1 MKNFFYHAPVKVLF
15 GEGSVERHLGME
27 LRACGKTV
35 MLAYGGGSV
44 KRSGL
49 YDQIV
54 GILEQ
59 AGKTVVDFSGITSNP
74 TYDMVLAG
82 AETVKRENVDFILAV
97 GGGSVMDCVK
107 IISAAAKAPGDYWK
121 LIFEDHYYPMS
132 GTPWGTIV
140 TLSGT
145 GSEMNGLGGIS
156 NKALNRKAT
165 LPGTP
170 AAFAICDPSYLLT
183 VSQKQLA
190 SGIFDNLSH
199 CMETYFGAGDCVSDA
214 MNEAVMRDIITNAR
228 AWVKDPK
235 NVDILGNLMWD
246 SSLPQTFL
254 FACGKEGGFQC
265 HAIEAQL
272 CAYTGSN
279 HGMALAVIHPS
290 YYRHI
295 VKDMPERFAQFGR
308 RVFDLDPAGKT
319 TQKLADEAVEAV
331 AGFAKEL
338 GLDSS
343 FTQLGLKVD
352 EGILRQVSESC
363 GIAGGMPRKLEREE
377 IFQLLCEVL

>member
-1 MKNFFYHAPVKVLF
+1 MA
-15 GEGSVERHLGME
+15 
-27 LRACGKTV
+27 RAASTNTWRPSWPITAKT
-35 MLAYGGGSV
+35 LCWYGGGSV

-49 YDQIV
+49 YDQLV

-59 AGKTVVDFSGITSNP
+59 NGKRVIDFGGITSNP
-74 TYDMVLAG
+74 TYDMVLHG

-107 IISAAAKAPGDYWK
+107 IISSASKAPKDYWEM
-121 LIFEDHYYPMS
+121 FFTDHQAIAG
-132 GTPWGTIV
+132 GTPWGVVV

-145 GSEMNGLGGIS
+145 GSEMNGGAGIT
-156 NKALNRKAT
+156 NKALNQKAT
-165 LPGTP
+165 LFGTS
-170 AAFAICDPSYLLT
+170 ARFAICDPTYLLT
-183 VSQKQLA
+183 VPRKQLA

-199 CMETYFGAGDCVSDA
+199 CMETYFGAGECVSDD
-214 MNEAVMRDIITNAR
+214 MNEAVMHDIVQNAR
-228 AWVKDPK
+228 AWRKDPT

-254 FACGKEGGFQC
+254 FGCGKEGGFQC

-295 VKDMPERFAQFGR
+295 VKDMPEKFARFGQKA
-308 RVFDLDPAGKT
+308 FDLDPAGKT
-319 TQKLADEAVEAV
+319 TEQLADEAVEAV
-331 AGFAKEL
+331 ASFARKLGLDSTFTEL
-338 GLDSS
+338 GLD
-343 FTQLGLKVD
+343 VNED
-352 EGILRQVSESC
+352 VLRKVSENC

-377 IFQLLCEVL
+377 VFQLLREVL

>member
-15 GEGSVERHLGME
+15 GEGGVERHLGME
-27 LRACGKTV
+27 LRAYGKNI

-49 YDQIV
+49 YDQIT

-59 AGKTVVDFSGITSNP
+59 AGKRVVNFGGITSNP

-82 AETVKRENVDFILAV
+82 VETVKRENVDFILAV

-107 IISAAAKAPGDYWK
+107 VISTAAKAPGDYWK
-121 LIFEDHYYPMS
+121 LIFENHYYPMS

-156 NKALNRKAT
+156 NKALNTKAT
-165 LPGTP
+165 LPGSP
-170 AAFAICDPSYLLT
+170 AAFAILDPSYLLT
-183 VSQKQLA
+183 VPQKQLA

-199 CMETYFGAGDCVSDA
+199 CMETYFGNGSCVSDA
-214 MNEAVMRDIITNAR
+214 MNEAVMRDIVENAR
-228 AWVKDPK
+228 AWRKDPT

-254 FACGKEGGFQC
+254 FSCGKEGGFQC
-265 HAIEAQL
+265 HPIEAQL

-295 VKDMPERFAQFGR
+295 VKDASERFARFGQK
-308 RVFDLDPAGKT
+308 VFNLDPKGKN
-319 TQKLADEAVEAV
+319 QEQLAEEAIDAL
-331 AGFAKEL
+331 AAFIQEL
-338 GLDSS
+338 GLDST
-343 FTQLGLKVD
+343 FTELGLDVN
-352 EGILRQVSESC
+352 EEILRKVADNC
-363 GIAGGMPRKLEREE
+363 GIAEGAARKLEREE
-377 IFQLLCEVL
+377 IFQLLREVM

>member
-15 GEGSVERHLGME
+15 GEGSVERHLGTE

-59 AGKTVVDFSGITSNP
+59 AGKTVVDFDGITSNP

-170 AAFAICDPSYLLT
+170 TAFAICDPSYLLT

>member
-15 GEGSVERHLGME
+15 GEGSVERHLGTE

-59 AGKTVVDFSGITSNP
+59 AGKTVVDFGGITSNP

-199 CMETYFGAGDCVSDA
+199 CMKTYFGAGDCVSDA

-308 RVFDLDPAGKT
+308 RVFDLDPTGKT

>member
-1 MKNFFYHAPVKVLF
+1 MRCVVQEVSRASVSVA
-15 GEGSVERHLGME
+15 GEV
-27 LRACGKTV
+27 
-35 MLAYGGGSV
+35 
-44 KRSGL
+44 
-49 YDQIV
+49 V
-54 GILEQ
+54 GAIGQ
-59 AGKTVVDFSGITSNP
+59 GF
-74 TYDMVLAG
+74 MVLAG
-82 AETVKRENVDFILAV
+82 AETVKRESVDFSLAV

-199 CMETYFGAGDCVSDA
+199 CMETYFGAGDCISDA

-319 TQKLADEAVEAV
+319 TQELADEAVEAV

>member
-15 GEGSVERHLGME
+15 GEGSVERHLGTE

-59 AGKTVVDFSGITSNP
+59 AGKTVVDFDGITSNP

-170 AAFAICDPSYLLT
+170 TAFAICDPSYLLT

-308 RVFDLDPAGKT
+308 RVFDLDPTGKT

-352 EGILRQVSESC
+352 EGILRQVS
-363 GIAGGMPRKLEREE
+363 
-377 IFQLLCEVL
+377 

>member
-1 MKNFFYHAPVKVLF
+1 MNNFFYHAPVKVLF
-15 GEGSVERHLGME
+15 GEDGVSKNLAAE
-27 LRACGKTV
+27 LASYGKNI

-49 YDQIV
+49 YDQLT
-54 GILEQ
+54 GILERS
-59 AGKTVVDFSGITSNP
+59 GKRVIDFGGITSNP

-82 AETVKRENVDFILAV
+82 AETVKREKVDFILAV

-107 IISAAAKAPGDYWK
+107 IISSASKAPKDYWEM
-121 LIFEDHYYPMS
+121 FFTDHQAITD
-132 GTPWGTIV
+132 GIPWGAVV

-145 GSEMNGLGGIS
+145 GSEMNGGAGIT
-156 NKALNRKAT
+156 NKALGKKAT
-165 LPGTP
+165 MFGTS
-170 AAFAICDPSYLLT
+170 ARFAICDPTYLLT
-183 VSQKQLA
+183 VPRKQLA

-199 CMETYFGAGDCVSDA
+199 CMETYFGAGECVSDA
-214 MNEAVMRDIITNAR
+214 MNEAVMRDIVRNAR
-228 AWVKDPK
+228 AWLKDSW

-254 FACGKEGGFQC
+254 FGCGKEGGFQC

-295 VKDMPERFAQFGR
+295 VKDMPEKFARFGQ
-308 RVFDLDPAGKT
+308 RVFDLEPTGKT
-319 TQKLADEAVEAV
+319 AEKLADEAVEAV
-331 AGFAKEL
+331 AGFAREL
-338 GLDSS
+338 GLDST
-343 FTQLGLKVD
+343 FTGLGLNVDDEVLRKVA
-352 EGILRQVSESC
+352 ESC
-363 GIAGGMPRKLEREE
+363 GIVGGMPRKLEREE

>member
-15 GEGSVERHLGME
+15 GEGSVERHLGTE

-59 AGKTVVDFSGITSNP
+59 AGKTVVDFDGITSNP

-308 RVFDLDPAGKT
+308 RVFDLDPTGKT

>member
-15 GEGSVERHLGME
+15 GEGSVERHLGTE

-59 AGKTVVDFSGITSNP
+59 AGKTVVDFGGITSNP
-74 TYDMVLAG
+74 TYDMVLVG

-183 VSQKQLA
+183 VSQKQLT

-308 RVFDLDPAGKT
+308 RVFDLDPTGKT

>member
-15 GEGSVERHLGME
+15 GEGGVDKHLAAE
-27 LRACGKTV
+27 LAAYGKNI

-49 YDQIV
+49 YDQLV
-54 GILEQ
+54 SVLEQ
-59 AGKTVVDFSGITSNP
+59 AGKTVIDFGGITSNP
-74 TYDMVLAG
+74 TYDMVLRG

-107 IISAAAKAPGDYWK
+107 IISSAAKAPKDYWEMF
-121 LIFEDHYYPMS
+121 FEDRQAVTG
-132 GTPWGTIV
+132 GTPWGAIV

-145 GSEMNGLGGIS
+145 GSEMNGGAGIT
-156 NKALNRKAT
+156 NNALNKKAT
-165 LPGTP
+165 LFGTQ
-170 AAFAICDPSYLLT
+170 AQFAICDPAYLLT
-183 VSQKQLA
+183 VPEKQLA

-199 CMETYFGAGDCVSDA
+199 CMETYFGPGKCVSDA
-214 MNEAVMRDIITNAR
+214 MNEAVMHDIIENAR
-228 AWVKDPK
+228 AWRRDPK
-235 NVDILGNLMWD
+235 NIEILGNLMWD

-254 FACGKEGGFQC
+254 FNCGKEGGFQC
-265 HAIEAQL
+265 HPIEAQL

-295 VKDMPERFAQFGR
+295 VKDMPEKFARFGQ

-319 TQKLADEAVEAV
+319 TQELADEAVEAV
-331 AGFAKEL
+331 ASFVKEL

-343 FTQLGLKVD
+343 FTELGLKVD
-352 EGILRQVSESC
+352 EDILRKVAENCGVNES
-363 GIAGGMPRKLEREE
+363 MPRVLPREE
-377 IFQLLCEVL
+377 IFQMLREVM

>member
-15 GEGSVERHLGME
+15 GEGGVSKNLAAE
-27 LRACGKTV
+27 LAPYGKNI

-49 YDQIV
+49 YDQLV
-54 GILEQ
+54 NILEQ
-59 AGKTVVDFSGITSNP
+59 AGKTAVDFGGITSNP
-74 TYDMVLAG
+74 TYDMVLSG

-107 IISAAAKAPGDYWK
+107 IISSASKAPKDYWEMF
-121 LIFEDHYYPMS
+121 FEDHRTVTD
-132 GTPWGTIV
+132 GTPWGAVV

-145 GSEMNGLGGIS
+145 GSEMNGGAGIT
-156 NKALNRKAT
+156 NNALNKKAT
-165 LPGTP
+165 LFG
-170 AAFAICDPSYLLT
+170 AQAKFAICDPTYLLT
-183 VSQKQLA
+183 VPQKQLA

-199 CMETYFGAGDCVSDA
+199 CMETYFSAGEGVSDV
-214 MNEAVMRDIITNAR
+214 MNEAVMHDIVQNAR
-228 AWVKDPK
+228 AWREDPK
-235 NVDILGNLMWD
+235 NIDILGNLMWD

-254 FACGKEGGFQC
+254 FGCGKAGGFQC

-295 VKDMPERFAQFGR
+295 VKDMPEKFARFGQK
-308 RVFDLDPAGKT
+308 VFDLDPAGKT
-319 TQKLADEAVEAV
+319 TEQLAGEAVEAV
-331 AGFAKEL
+331 AAFAKEL
-338 GLDSS
+338 GLDS
-343 FTQLGLKVD
+343 TLTGLGLNVN
-352 EGILRQVSESC
+352 EEILRKVSENC

-377 IFQLLCEVL
+377 VFQLLREVL

>member
-15 GEGSVERHLGME
+15 GEGSVERHLGTE

-308 RVFDLDPAGKT
+308 RVFDLDPTGKT

>member
-170 AAFAICDPSYLLT
+170 AAFAICDPSYLMT

>member
-15 GEGSVERHLGME
+15 GEGSVERHLGTE

-59 AGKTVVDFSGITSNP
+59 AGKTVVDFDGITSNP